1 MGAGKISLKMTKQFK
16 AIIFDLDGVIIDSNP
31 AIIEFW
37 SSWATKEGFTLTD
50 QMIREWVY
58 GRRVTATIEGL
69 FSHVSD
75 LRKKEIEQSG
85 YLFDQTMKPEG
96 IEGINHFIQGLT
108 NIPFTIGVA
117 TSSHHERM
125 LQMLERVGVVDHFV
139 HFVTAHDVSKGK
151 PDPEPYLKMAEKINL
166 SPSKCLVFEDAN
178 SGVQSAIAAGMQ
190 VIGIGNEVTENEL
203 LNNGALEVI
212 TNFTEIEIK
221 GTHLHTINGNIYQL
235 IN

>member
-190 VIGIGNEVTENEL
+190 VIGIGNE
-203 LNNGALEVI
+203 
-212 TNFTEIEIK
+212 
-221 GTHLHTINGNIYQL
+221 
-235 IN
+235 

>member
-1 MGAGKISLKMTKQFK
+1 MKKQFK

-37 SSWATKEGFTLTD
+37 SSWASKEGFTLTD
-50 QMIREWVY
+50 QMIREWVF

-69 FSHVSD
+69 FAHISD
-75 LRKKEIEQSG
+75 ERKKEIEQDG
-85 YLFDQTMKPEG
+85 YLFDQTMQPEG
-96 IEGINHFIQGLT
+96 IAGINHFIQCLSK
-108 NIPFTIGVA
+108 IPFTMGVA

-125 LQMLERVGVVDHFV
+125 LQMLERVGVADHFV

-166 SPSKCLVFEDAN
+166 HPSQCLVFEDAN

-190 VIGIGNEVTENEL
+190 VIGIGNSVTKEDL
-203 LNNGALEVI
+203 ISHGALEVI
-212 TNFTEIEIK
+212 LNFSEIEISHHQLITK
-221 GTHLHTINGNIYQL
+221 NGNSYQL
-235 IN
+235 IV

>member
-1 MGAGKISLKMTKQFK
+1 MTKQFK

-37 SSWATKEGFTLTD
+37 GAWAKKEGFILSD
-50 QMIREWVY
+50 SMIREWVF

-69 FSHVSD
+69 FSHISEE
-75 LRKKEIEQSG
+75 RKKEIEQDG
-85 YLFDQTMKPEG
+85 YLFDQTMQPEG
-96 IEGINHFIQGLT
+96 IAGINQFIQDLT
-108 NIPFTIGVA
+108 KIDFTMGVA

-125 LQMLERVGVVDHFV
+125 LQMLERVGVAEHFV

-166 SPSKCLVFEDAN
+166 HPSQCLVFEDAN

-190 VIGIGNEVTENEL
+190 VIGIGNEVTKDEL
-203 LNNGALEVI
+203 LANGALEVI
-212 TNFTEIEIK
+212 GDFTEIDIK
-221 GTHLHTINGNIYQL
+221 DNQLRSKNGNSYEL
-235 IN
+235 IF

>member
-1 MGAGKISLKMTKQFK
+1 MTKQFK

-37 SSWATKEGFTLTD
+37 GAWAKKEGFILSD
-50 QMIREWVY
+50 SMIREWVF

-69 FSHVSD
+69 FSHISEE
-75 LRKKEIEQSG
+75 RKKEIEQDG
-85 YLFDQTMKPEG
+85 YLFDQTMQPEG
-96 IEGINHFIQGLT
+96 IAGINQFIQDLT
-108 NIPFTIGVA
+108 KIDFTMGVA

-125 LQMLERVGVVDHFV
+125 LQMLERVGVAEHFV

-166 SPSKCLVFEDAN
+166 HPSQCLVFEDAN

-190 VIGIGNEVTENEL
+190 VIGIGNEVTKDEL
-203 LNNGALEVI
+203 LANGALEVI
-212 TNFTEIEIK
+212 GDFTEIDIK
-221 GTHLHTINGNIYQL
+221 DNQLRSKNGNSYQL
-235 IN
+235 IF